1 MWVPVVVRQPCELL
15 YPYTYLLY
23 ACHFYAALKKIC
35 GPYKHQICGGNM
47 QKWLSYIV
55 HAVSLAGVSCC
66 RRWPAPTALALTML
80 LAGSWAEI
88 LLLLPMFM
96 STKRY
101 AHFPILTNW
110 ILVQTETQNI
120 KIIKIAV
127 KSANSC
133 REKYATCALCWNMR
147 KCGNMRSLRWLY
159 IGVQLT
165 CLTDAD
171 LYNGCKAVVVCMNA
185 V

>member
-1 MWVPVVVRQPCELL
+1 MWWKYAEMTELYIPWSELSWRKLSPTLTSTNCSCPDNAIGRQL
-15 YPYTYLLY
+15 
-23 ACHFYAALKKIC
+23 
-35 GPYKHQICGGNM
+35 GGNFIITTNVYVD
-47 QKWLSYIV
+47 QTL
-55 HAVSLAGVSCC
+55 C
-66 RRWPAPTALALTML
+66 P
-80 LAGSWAEI
+80 
-88 LLLLPMFM
+88 LPNPH
-96 STKRY
+96 KLNIGCNR
-101 AHFPILTNW
+101 N
-110 ILVQTETQNI
+110 TENI